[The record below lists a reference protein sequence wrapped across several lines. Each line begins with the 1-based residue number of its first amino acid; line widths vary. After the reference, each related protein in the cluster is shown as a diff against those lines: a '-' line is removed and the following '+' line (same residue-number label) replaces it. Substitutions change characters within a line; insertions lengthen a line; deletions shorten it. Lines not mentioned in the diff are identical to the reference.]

1 VIAGIS
7 EREKKIFYSKTKREG
22 KAEICCRHYRVK
34 PVLSPLFSKV
44 CLNCNFHL
52 FPNNCH
58 IKIGLML

>member
-34 PVLSPLFSKV
+34 PVLSPLYS
-44 CLNCNFHL
+44 
-52 FPNNCH
+52 
-58 IKIGLML
+58 